1 MSVHPSQ
8 WVRTYLFWEI
18 NQPKLLGSSH
28 TTMATIRAREL
39 YNDIAFD
46 YSAIKTNEFKR
57 WIEETT
63 VLQAILHNGVKD
75 KSVLDLGCGSGH
87 FCRILQKHGAKTVCG
102 VDVSDEM
109 IQEAQRIENSTPLG
123 IEYHRIDLLE
133 HESCDLLQMLGGAMD
148 LCASAYLFP
157 YASNAEDLRK
167 FCRAAANA
175 LCSGGKFVSVTT
187 VLTETMQNAT
197 TGGILE
203 SKPWGFSI
211 VWTTESATDGMM
223 ADVTLL
229 GEGRTNRVTF
239 PNFFWSKTTITQA
252 LLDSGFANVE
262 WLGHKVYE
270 SAPSNVQ
277 TEFQNED
284 SALDAV
290 GYFVATKQ

>member
-1 MSVHPSQ
+1 
-8 WVRTYLFWEI
+8 
-18 NQPKLLGSSH
+18 
-28 TTMATIRAREL
+28 MAAIRARKL

-63 VLQAILHNGVKD
+63 FLQAILQNGVKD

-87 FCRILQKHGAKTVCG
+87 FCRILQKQGAKAICG
-102 VDVSDEM
+102 IDVSDEM
-109 IQEAQRIENSTPLG
+109 IQEAQRIESSAPVG

-133 HESCDLLQMLGGAMD
+133 HESCDLLRKLGGGVAAMD
-148 LCASAYLFP
+148 LCAAAYLFP
-157 YASNAEDLRK
+157 YASNVENLRK

-175 LCSGGKFVSVTT
+175 LCHGGKFVSVTT
-187 VLTETMQNAT
+187 VLTDTMQNAT
-197 TGGILE
+197 TSSGGFLE
-203 SKPWGFSI
+203 SKAWGFSI

-229 GEGRTNRVTF
+229 GEGQTERVTF
-239 PNFFWSKTTITQA
+239 PNFFWSRNTIAKA
-252 LLDSGFANVE
+252 LLDSGFADVE
-262 WLGHKVYE
+262 WLGHKVDE
-270 SAPSNVQ
+270 TAPSGVR
-277 TEFQNED
+277 TEFQNGN